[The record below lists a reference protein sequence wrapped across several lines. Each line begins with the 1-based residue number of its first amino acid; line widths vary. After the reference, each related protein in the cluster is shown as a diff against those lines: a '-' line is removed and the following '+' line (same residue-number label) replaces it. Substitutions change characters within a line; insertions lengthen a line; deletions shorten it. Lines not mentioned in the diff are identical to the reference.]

1 MSNEENTGSAVVSGF
16 ELAAAALPMLAEFG
30 YAEST
35 GEFPRKEKAEEQ
47 METVIRDTAKEFD
60 KRNWLDTAAFAACCA
75 YAGIGCVCILKSGSG
90 ICCEKGVVDTLSEP
104 RGFENMDEYVTDIS
118 GLGFTTRWG
127 EELRE
132 HLCALTA
139 RVLEPLADT
148 TEDDDTFGAQMQECF
163 EAMYLVGVAIGMSLL
178 RSI

>member
-1 MSNEENTGSAVVSGF
+1 MANEEDTGRSVVSGF
-16 ELAAAALPMLAEFG
+16 ELAASALPMLREFG
-30 YAEST
+30 YSESSD
-35 GEFPRKEKAEEQ
+35 EFPRMEKAEEQ
-47 METVIRDTAKEFD
+47 METVIRDIAKEFD

-90 ICCEKGVVDTLSEP
+90 ICCEKGVVETLSEP
-104 RGFENMDEYVTDIS
+104 RGFEDLDEYVTDIS

-132 HLCALTA
+132 HLGALTA
-139 RVLEPLADT
+139 RVLDPLSDT

-163 EAMYLVGVAIGMSLL
+163 DAMYLVGVAIGMSLL

>member
-1 MSNEENTGSAVVSGF
+1 MSSEENTGLAVTPCS
-16 ELAAAALPMLAEFG
+16 ELTAAALPMLREFG
-30 YAEST
+30 YAA
-35 GEFPRKEKAEEQ
+35 GDADLPRMEKAEEQ
-47 METVIRDTAKEFD
+47 MKTVVGDIAKEFD
-60 KRNWLDTAAFAACCA
+60 KRNWLDTAAFAASCA

-90 ICCEKGVVDTLSEP
+90 ICCEKGVVETLSEP

-132 HLCALTA
+132 HLGALTA
-139 RVLEPLADT
+139 RTLDPLAKL
-148 TEDDDTFGAQMQECF
+148 TEESEYFGAQMQECF
-163 EAMYLVGVAIGMSLL
+163 EAMYLIGVAIGTSLL